1 MQSLF
6 RKCLVVAVVSIFCVT
21 VHGQKKKRSPA
32 PAPVTKEKAASA
44 TTNPPSP
51 SARSG
56 PKPYKDVITS
66 KAISSRGLF
75 TVHKIE
81 DRYLFEIPDTL
92 FGRDLLIVGRI
103 SKGGADIRGNM
114 LGYGGDQIN
123 EALVRFEKGP
133 NNRIFL
139 KTPSYSE
146 RAFDTSSNG
155 MFRSLSNSSLLSIAA
170 AFEIKAY
177 HYTDTTEKLSDA
189 AVIDLTDFLSGDN
202 EFLYFSAP
210 AKANLK
216 LSSYQADK
224 SYVAD
229 VRSFPTNIEI
239 RAVKTYTRSAAG
251 GSSTA
256 ATGAKP
262 GNATLELN
270 SSIVLLPEK
279 PMQPRYYD
287 DRVGYFNTGFV
298 DYDANPHGIKR
309 VSLIT
314 RWRLEPKPEDME
326 KYKRGELVEPAK
338 PIIFYIDP
346 NAPKIWVP
354 YLIQGVED
362 WRVAFEKAGF
372 KNAISAKEAPVDD
385 PEWSLDDARHSAI
398 VYKPS
403 DIPNASGPHVHDPR
417 SGEILESH
425 INWYHNVMEVV
436 RNWYLIQAGASD
448 PRAQKLKFDDELMG
462 QLIRFVSSHEV
473 GHTLGLRHNF
483 GASSTVPVEKL
494 RDKVPAIHNDN
505 RKCHRGKKVCRCGE
519 CT

>member
-146 RAFDTSSNG
+146 RAFDSSSNG

-189 AVIDLTDFLSGDN
+189 AVIDLTDSFFQHLSPLVIYRHRALKTLPSGITH
-202 EFLYFSAP
+202 LYF
-210 AKANLK
+210 
-216 LSSYQADK
+216 
-224 SYVAD
+224 
-229 VRSFPTNIEI
+229 PTENC
-239 RAVKTYTRSAAG
+239 TR
-251 GSSTA
+251 GS
-256 ATGAKP
+256 
-262 GNATLELN
+262 
-270 SSIVLLPEK
+270 
-279 PMQPRYYD
+279 
-287 DRVGYFNTGFV
+287 
-298 DYDANPHGIKR
+298 
-309 VSLIT
+309 
-314 RWRLEPKPEDME
+314 RL
-326 KYKRGELVEPAK
+326 
-338 PIIFYIDP
+338 
-346 NAPKIWVP
+346 
-354 YLIQGVED
+354 
-362 WRVAFEKAGF
+362 
-372 KNAISAKEAPVDD
+372 
-385 PEWSLDDARHSAI
+385 RHS
-398 VYKPS
+398 
-403 DIPNASGPHVHDPR
+403 
-417 SGEILESH
+417 
-425 INWYHNVMEVV
+425 
-436 RNWYLIQAGASD
+436 
-448 PRAQKLKFDDELMG
+448 
-462 QLIRFVSSHEV
+462 IRGRFM
-473 GHTLGLRHNF
+473 
-483 GASSTVPVEKL
+483 
-494 RDKVPAIHNDN
+494 
-505 RKCHRGKKVCRCGE
+505 
-519 CT
+519 